1 MSVEETKYAYTI
13 VEQDKVKMDS
23 SSNSRSI
30 KFQLLIVACINIGQI
45 IVGYSVGWS
54 APIIPKL
61 QDPDQTPLPDLI
73 TDFQASWIGSLLY
86 IGAMVGPYGTGFLS
100 NHIGRRPCLMIGAV
114 LNIVAYILVVTT
126 TNLAM
131 IYAIRI
137 VSGLGMGITIVGN
150 IVYVGE
156 IASTHIR
163 GILLTSTS
171 IVGITGT
178 LIVYAVVPF
187 VSYVA
192 TGWIALAI
200 CLLHIVSL
208 FFIPESPVYYAM
220 KNEDVKTAKTLHLLG
235 RSSDVQKIL
244 ETYSNKKKASSLKDW
259 IEIFTIKSNRWS
271 LFITFMLGALQ
282 QLSGVA
288 VVLFF
293 ATTIFELAGSSIRS
307 DIATI
312 IIGVTRLVSS
322 LIAPLFIERS
332 GRKIL
337 LLCSMMAC
345 ALSLAVLGLYFY
357 LDRIQSD
364 VLENIG
370 WLPLFALIIYFFC
383 YEAGFGTI
391 PNAIVGEMFRA
402 NVRSNGSSLA
412 ITLTWLVGFALTTSF
427 TTMVEN
433 LGGDVTFW
441 IFGGSCVFSFLFTLF
456 CVPETKGMTLKE
468 IQDMLS

>member
-1 MSVEETKYAYTI
+1 MPLEENNYVYTVI
-13 VEQDKVKMDS
+13 QDKRVKMDK
-23 SSNSRSI
+23 SI
-30 KFQLLIVACINIGQI
+30 KHQLLIVACINIGQV

-61 QDPDQTPLPDLI
+61 QDPDRTPLPELI

-86 IGAMVGPYGTGFLS
+86 IGAMVGPYVTGFLS
-100 NHIGRRPCLMIGAV
+100 NLIGRKPCLIIGGI

-126 TNLAM
+126 KNLAM

-171 IVGITGT
+171 IIGITGT
-178 LIVYAVVPF
+178 LLVYSVVPF
-187 VSYVA
+187 VAYTT
-192 TGWIALAI
+192 TGYIALVISFAHVVT
-200 CLLHIVSL
+200 LM
-208 FFIPESPVYYAM
+208 FIPESPVYNAM
-220 KNEDVKTAKTLHLLG
+220 KGDDVGAAKTLNLLG
-235 RSSDVQKIL
+235 RSSDVEKVL
-244 ETYSNKKKASSLKDW
+244 ETYSSKSQESTNFKDW
-259 IEIFTIKSNRWS
+259 IEIFTIKSNRMS
-271 LFITFMLGALQ
+271 LFITFTLGALQ
-282 QLSGVA
+282 QFSGVA

-293 ATTIFELAGSSIRS
+293 ATSIFELAGSSVRS

-332 GRKIL
+332 GRKVL
-337 LLCSMMAC
+337 LLCSMTAC
-345 ALSLAVLGLYFY
+345 ALSLAVLGLYFHLERIGSHV
-357 LDRIQSD
+357 LD
-364 VLENIG
+364 NIG
-370 WLPLFALIIYFFC
+370 WLPLFALIIYFFS

-402 NVRSNGSSLA
+402 NVRSNGSAMA
-412 ITLTWLVGFALTTSF
+412 ITLTWLVGFALTSSF
-427 TTMVEN
+427 AAMVEN

-441 IFGGSCVFSFLFTLF
+441 IFGGSCIVSFLFTFF
-456 CVPETKGMTLKE
+456 CVPETKGKTLKE